1 MRCPKCGTDNPPGRT
16 LCVRCSTRL
25 RTAAGGAAAVPD
37 TGEVLMP
44 RLRADLLRLVV
55 VTAVV
60 VAAAAALGT
69 LLR

>member
-16 LCVRCSTRL
+16 LCLRCSARL
-25 RTAAGGAAAVPD
+25 RTAGVGAAAPD

-44 RLRADLLRLVV
+44 RLRADLLRLAV

-60 VAAAAALGT
+60 IAAAAVLGT